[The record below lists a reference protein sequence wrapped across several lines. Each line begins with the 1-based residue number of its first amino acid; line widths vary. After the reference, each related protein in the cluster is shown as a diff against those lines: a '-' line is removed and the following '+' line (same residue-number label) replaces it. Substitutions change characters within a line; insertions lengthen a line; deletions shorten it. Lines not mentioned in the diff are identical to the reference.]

1 MFENTIAAISTS
13 LQDGAISIIRL
24 SGDKAIEITQ
34 KIFDR
39 HIINAKSHTI
49 HYGFIIDADKNPVDE
64 VLISIFRAP
73 KTYTREDIVEINCHG
88 GTFITRKILSMVLSA
103 GADLAKPGEFTQ
115 RAFYHGRI
123 DLSQA
128 EAVQDMIEASNNTA
142 ANMAIHGIKGSVK
155 KLLQPLIDDLMD
167 IIAQI
172 EVNIDYPEYEDV
184 EQLTTN
190 DLLPKTSDWLDKIDH
205 ILARV
210 QTGQMLKKGIDT
222 IIVGKPNVGKS
233 SLLNALLEEDKAI
246 VTDIAGTTRDLVEG
260 QIHIGS
266 VQLNLIDTAGIRESN
281 DKIEQIGIEKSQ
293 EKLKDAKL
301 VLLVFDG
308 SKELD
313 EEDKQLLEL
322 TKDKMRLIIYNK
334 LDKTSPDKDGIW
346 ISAAN
351 KEIQPLI
358 DALENLYHEDLLK
371 EDPLLSNERQIGLL
385 NQAKEDML
393 RAKEAMDMMVEPDL
407 IEIDIQAAHDHLK
420 EILGEVHREDLLV
433 PARLLLLLIIH
444 LYEKEAKAR
453 HFLWYESVLCTL
465 FLFEQL
471 AYRELDDYNRDEHHG
486 AAYPF
491 ACARH
496 IVQDYHSRQHCENG
510 FEAHQHRGD
519 GRVGVFLPDYLER
532 ICDSAR
538 ENARIEYRGECFKE
552 RLGIEAFKYYR
563 EDQ

>member
-1 MFENTIAAISTS
+1 MNDDIIVAVATS
-13 LQDGAISIIRL
+13 RLEAAISIIRL
-24 SGDKAIEITQ
+24 SGKDVIAFVQQFFTGK
-34 KIFDR
+34 
-39 HIINAKSHTI
+39 IINKESHTI
-49 HYGFIIDADKNPVDE
+49 TYGYIKDNGEKIDE
-64 VLISIFRAP
+64 VLVNIYRGKRTF
-73 KTYTREDIVEINCHG
+73 TGEEMVEINCHG
-88 GTFITRKILSMVLSA
+88 GVYITNRIVDICLHH
-103 GADLAKPGEFTQ
+103 GARLAERGEFSK
-115 RAFYHGRI
+115 RAFLNGRI

-128 EAVQDMIEASNNTA
+128 EAIS
-142 ANMAIHGIKGSVK
+142 
-155 KLLQPLIDDLMD
+155 D
-167 IIAQI
+167 IITAKNSYASSLALKGIQGSISHFIKDLKEELIQIITQI

-190 DLLPKTSDWLDKIDH
+190 DLLPKTNEWLTKIDR

-266 VQLNLIDTAGIRESN
+266 VQLNLIDTAGIHESS

-293 EKLKDAKL
+293 ERLKDAKL

-308 SKELD
+308 SKEWD

-334 LDKTSPDKDGIW
+334 LDKTEANKDGIW

-420 EILGEVHREDLLV
+420 EILGEVHREDLLD
-433 PARLLLLLIIH
+433 
-444 LYEKEAKAR
+444 
-453 HFLWYESVLCTL
+453 TL
-465 FLFEQL
+465 FSKF
-471 AYRELDDYNRDEHHG
+471 
-486 AAYPF
+486 
-491 ACARH
+491 C
-496 IVQDYHSRQHCENG
+496 
-510 FEAHQHRGD
+510 
-519 GRVGVFLPDYLER
+519 
-532 ICDSAR
+532 
-538 ENARIEYRGECFKE
+538 
-552 RLGIEAFKYYR
+552 LGK
-563 EDQ
+563 

>member
-24 SGDKAIEITQ
+24 SGDQAIEITQ

-39 HIINAKSHTI
+39 NIMNAKSHTI
-49 HYGFIIDADKNPVDE
+49 HYGFIIDQDKNSVDE

-142 ANMAIHGIKGSVK
+142 ATMAIHGIKGSVK

-190 DLLPKTSDWLDKIDH
+190 DLLPKTNDWLEKIDH
-205 ILARV
+205 ILSRV

-334 LDKTSPDKDGIW
+334 LDKAGANKDGIW
-346 ISAAN
+346 ISASN

-358 DALENLYHEDLLK
+358 DALENLYQNDLLK

-385 NQAKEDML
+385 NLAKEDML
-393 RAKEAMDMMVEPDL
+393 RAKGAMDMMVEPDL

-420 EILGEVHREDLLV
+420 EILGEVHREDLLD
-433 PARLLLLLIIH
+433 
-444 LYEKEAKAR
+444 
-453 HFLWYESVLCTL
+453 TL
-465 FLFEQL
+465 FSKF
-471 AYRELDDYNRDEHHG
+471 
-486 AAYPF
+486 
-491 ACARH
+491 C
-496 IVQDYHSRQHCENG
+496 
-510 FEAHQHRGD
+510 
-519 GRVGVFLPDYLER
+519 
-532 ICDSAR
+532 
-538 ENARIEYRGECFKE
+538 
-552 RLGIEAFKYYR
+552 LGK
-563 EDQ
+563 

>member
-39 HIINAKSHTI
+39 NIMDAKSHTI

-142 ANMAIHGIKGSVK
+142 ASMAIHGIKGSVK

-190 DLLPKTSDWLDKIDH
+190 DLLPKTSVWLTKIDR

-266 VQLNLIDTAGIRESN
+266 VQLNLIDTAGIRESS

-313 EEDKQLLEL
+313 DEDKQLLEL

-334 LDKTSPDKDGIW
+334 LDKTEADKDGIW

-351 KEIQPLI
+351 KDIQPLI

-420 EILGEVHREDLLV
+420 EILGEVHREDLLD
-433 PARLLLLLIIH
+433 
-444 LYEKEAKAR
+444 
-453 HFLWYESVLCTL
+453 TL
-465 FLFEQL
+465 FSKF
-471 AYRELDDYNRDEHHG
+471 
-486 AAYPF
+486 
-491 ACARH
+491 C
-496 IVQDYHSRQHCENG
+496 
-510 FEAHQHRGD
+510 
-519 GRVGVFLPDYLER
+519 
-532 ICDSAR
+532 
-538 ENARIEYRGECFKE
+538 
-552 RLGIEAFKYYR
+552 LGK
-563 EDQ
+563 

>member
-39 HIINAKSHTI
+39 NIMNAKSHTI
-49 HYGFIIDADKNPVDE
+49 HYGFIIDTDKNPVDE

-88 GTFITRKILSMVLSA
+88 GTFITRKILLMVLSA

-142 ANMAIHGIKGSVK
+142 ASMAIHGIKGSVK

-190 DLLPKTSDWLDKIDH
+190 DLLPKTNDWLDKIDH

-334 LDKTSPDKDGIW
+334 LDKTEADKDGIW

-420 EILGEVHREDLLV
+420 EILGVVHREDLLD
-433 PARLLLLLIIH
+433 
-444 LYEKEAKAR
+444 
-453 HFLWYESVLCTL
+453 TL
-465 FLFEQL
+465 FSKF
-471 AYRELDDYNRDEHHG
+471 
-486 AAYPF
+486 
-491 ACARH
+491 C
-496 IVQDYHSRQHCENG
+496 
-510 FEAHQHRGD
+510 
-519 GRVGVFLPDYLER
+519 
-532 ICDSAR
+532 
-538 ENARIEYRGECFKE
+538 
-552 RLGIEAFKYYR
+552 LGK
-563 EDQ
+563 

>member
-39 HIINAKSHTI
+39 NIINAKSHTI
-49 HYGFIIDADKNPVDE
+49 HHGFIIDADKNPVDE

-142 ANMAIHGIKGSVK
+142 ASMAIHGIKGSVK

-167 IIAQI
+167 IIVQI

-420 EILGEVHREDLLV
+420 EILGEVHREDLLD
-433 PARLLLLLIIH
+433 
-444 LYEKEAKAR
+444 
-453 HFLWYESVLCTL
+453 TL
-465 FLFEQL
+465 FSKF
-471 AYRELDDYNRDEHHG
+471 
-486 AAYPF
+486 
-491 ACARH
+491 C
-496 IVQDYHSRQHCENG
+496 
-510 FEAHQHRGD
+510 
-519 GRVGVFLPDYLER
+519 
-532 ICDSAR
+532 
-538 ENARIEYRGECFKE
+538 
-552 RLGIEAFKYYR
+552 LGK
-563 EDQ
+563 

>member
-1 MFENTIAAISTS
+1 MFEHTIAAISTS

-24 SGDKAIEITQ
+24 SGDQAIEITQ

-39 HIINAKSHTI
+39 SIIHAKSHTI

-64 VLISIFRAP
+64 VLVSVFRAP

-88 GTFITRKILSMVLSA
+88 GIYITRKILAMVLSA
-103 GADLAKPGEFTQ
+103 GAIMAKPGEFTQ

-128 EAVQDMIEASNNTA
+128 EAVQDMIEASNDTA

-184 EQLTTN
+184 QQLTTQ
-190 DLLPKTSDWLDKIDH
+190 DLLPKTKEWLSKIDT

-266 VQLNLIDTAGIRESN
+266 VQLNLIDTAGIRKSD

-308 SKELD
+308 SKPLD
-313 EEDKQLLEL
+313 KEDKELLEL
-322 TKDKMRLIIYNK
+322 TKDKMRLILYNK
-334 LDKTSPDKDGIW
+334 SDKNTLYKDGIC

-351 KEIQPLI
+351 KEIHPLI
-358 DALENLYHEDLLK
+358 DALENLYHQDLLK
-371 EDPLLSNERQIGLL
+371 EEPLLSNERQIGLL
-385 NQAKEDML
+385 NLAKEDMIH
-393 RAKEAMDMMVEPDL
+393 AKEAMEQMIEPDL

-420 EILGEVHREDLLV
+420 EILGEVHREDLLD
-433 PARLLLLLIIH
+433 
-444 LYEKEAKAR
+444 
-453 HFLWYESVLCTL
+453 TL
-465 FLFEQL
+465 FSKF
-471 AYRELDDYNRDEHHG
+471 
-486 AAYPF
+486 
-491 ACARH
+491 C
-496 IVQDYHSRQHCENG
+496 
-510 FEAHQHRGD
+510 
-519 GRVGVFLPDYLER
+519 
-532 ICDSAR
+532 
-538 ENARIEYRGECFKE
+538 
-552 RLGIEAFKYYR
+552 LGK
-563 EDQ
+563 

>member
-39 HIINAKSHTI
+39 NIMNAKSHTI
-49 HYGFIIDADKNPVDE
+49 HYGFIIDQEKNPVDE

-128 EAVQDMIEASNNTA
+128 EAVQDMIDASNNTA
-142 ANMAIHGIKGSVK
+142 ATMAIHGIKGSVK

-190 DLLPKTSDWLDKIDH
+190 DLLPKTSDWLEKIDH
-205 ILARV
+205 ILSRV

-266 VQLNLIDTAGIRESN
+266 VQLNLIDTAGIRESS

-313 EEDKQLLEL
+313 DEDKQLLEL

-334 LDKTSPDKDGIW
+334 LDQAEANKDGIW

-358 DALENLYHEDLLK
+358 DALENLYQNDLLK

-420 EILGEVHREDLLV
+420 EILGEVHREDLLD
-433 PARLLLLLIIH
+433 
-444 LYEKEAKAR
+444 
-453 HFLWYESVLCTL
+453 TL
-465 FLFEQL
+465 FSKF
-471 AYRELDDYNRDEHHG
+471 
-486 AAYPF
+486 
-491 ACARH
+491 C
-496 IVQDYHSRQHCENG
+496 
-510 FEAHQHRGD
+510 
-519 GRVGVFLPDYLER
+519 
-532 ICDSAR
+532 
-538 ENARIEYRGECFKE
+538 
-552 RLGIEAFKYYR
+552 LGK
-563 EDQ
+563 

>member
-1 MFENTIAAISTS
+1 
-13 LQDGAISIIRL
+13 
-24 SGDKAIEITQ
+24 
-34 KIFDR
+34 
-39 HIINAKSHTI
+39 
-49 HYGFIIDADKNPVDE
+49 
-64 VLISIFRAP
+64 
-73 KTYTREDIVEINCHG
+73 
-88 GTFITRKILSMVLSA
+88 MVLSA
-103 GADLAKPGEFTQ
+103 GANLAKPGEFTQ

-142 ANMAIHGIKGSVK
+142 ATMAIHGIKGSVK

-190 DLLPKTSDWLDKIDH
+190 DLLPKTNDWLEKIDH
-205 ILARV
+205 ILSRV

-334 LDKTSPDKDGIW
+334 LDKAEANKDGIW
-346 ISAAN
+346 ISASN

-358 DALENLYHEDLLK
+358 DALENLYQNDLLK

-385 NQAKEDML
+385 NLAKEDML
-393 RAKEAMDMMVEPDL
+393 RAKEAMNRMVEPDL

-420 EILGEVHREDLLV
+420 EILGEVHREDLLD
-433 PARLLLLLIIH
+433 
-444 LYEKEAKAR
+444 
-453 HFLWYESVLCTL
+453 TL
-465 FLFEQL
+465 FSKF
-471 AYRELDDYNRDEHHG
+471 
-486 AAYPF
+486 
-491 ACARH
+491 C
-496 IVQDYHSRQHCENG
+496 
-510 FEAHQHRGD
+510 
-519 GRVGVFLPDYLER
+519 
-532 ICDSAR
+532 
-538 ENARIEYRGECFKE
+538 
-552 RLGIEAFKYYR
+552 LGK
-563 EDQ
+563 

>member
-39 HIINAKSHTI
+39 NIINAKSHTI

-142 ANMAIHGIKGSVK
+142 ASMAIHGIKGSVK

-190 DLLPKTSDWLDKIDH
+190 DLLPKTNDWLDKIDH

-393 RAKEAMDMMVEPDL
+393 RAEEAMDMMVEPDL

-420 EILGEVHREDLLV
+420 EILGEVHREDLLD
-433 PARLLLLLIIH
+433 
-444 LYEKEAKAR
+444 
-453 HFLWYESVLCTL
+453 TL
-465 FLFEQL
+465 FSKF
-471 AYRELDDYNRDEHHG
+471 
-486 AAYPF
+486 
-491 ACARH
+491 C
-496 IVQDYHSRQHCENG
+496 
-510 FEAHQHRGD
+510 
-519 GRVGVFLPDYLER
+519 
-532 ICDSAR
+532 
-538 ENARIEYRGECFKE
+538 
-552 RLGIEAFKYYR
+552 LGK
-563 EDQ
+563 

>member
-1 MFENTIAAISTS
+1 MFTMFENTIAAISTS

-39 HIINAKSHTI
+39 NIINAKSHTI

-142 ANMAIHGIKGSVK
+142 ASMAIHGIKGSVK

-190 DLLPKTSDWLDKIDH
+190 DLLPKTNDWLDKIDH

-393 RAKEAMDMMVEPDL
+393 RAEEAMDMMVEPDL

-420 EILGEVHREDLLV
+420 EILGEVHREDLLD
-433 PARLLLLLIIH
+433 
-444 LYEKEAKAR
+444 
-453 HFLWYESVLCTL
+453 TL
-465 FLFEQL
+465 FSKF
-471 AYRELDDYNRDEHHG
+471 
-486 AAYPF
+486 
-491 ACARH
+491 C
-496 IVQDYHSRQHCENG
+496 
-510 FEAHQHRGD
+510 
-519 GRVGVFLPDYLER
+519 
-532 ICDSAR
+532 
-538 ENARIEYRGECFKE
+538 
-552 RLGIEAFKYYR
+552 LGK
-563 EDQ
+563 

>member
-1 MFENTIAAISTS
+1 MFTMFENTIAAISTS

-24 SGDKAIEITQ
+24 SGDKALEITQ

-39 HIINAKSHTI
+39 NIINAKSHTI

-142 ANMAIHGIKGSVK
+142 ANRAIHGIKGSVK
-155 KLLQPLIDDLMD
+155 KLLQPLSDDLMD

-190 DLLPKTSDWLDKIDH
+190 DLLPKTNDWLDKIDH

-420 EILGEVHREDLLV
+420 EILGEVHREDLLD
-433 PARLLLLLIIH
+433 
-444 LYEKEAKAR
+444 
-453 HFLWYESVLCTL
+453 TL
-465 FLFEQL
+465 FSKF
-471 AYRELDDYNRDEHHG
+471 
-486 AAYPF
+486 
-491 ACARH
+491 C
-496 IVQDYHSRQHCENG
+496 
-510 FEAHQHRGD
+510 
-519 GRVGVFLPDYLER
+519 
-532 ICDSAR
+532 
-538 ENARIEYRGECFKE
+538 
-552 RLGIEAFKYYR
+552 LGK
-563 EDQ
+563 

>member
-39 HIINAKSHTI
+39 NIMNAKSHTI
-49 HYGFIIDADKNPVDE
+49 HYGFIIDTDKNPVDE

-88 GTFITRKILSMVLSA
+88 GTFITCKILSMVLSA

-142 ANMAIHGIKGSVK
+142 ASMAIHGIKGSVK

-190 DLLPKTSDWLDKIDH
+190 DLLPKTNDWLDKIDH

-334 LDKTSPDKDGIW
+334 LDKTEADKDGIW

-420 EILGEVHREDLLV
+420 EILGEVHREDLLD
-433 PARLLLLLIIH
+433 
-444 LYEKEAKAR
+444 
-453 HFLWYESVLCTL
+453 TL
-465 FLFEQL
+465 FSKF
-471 AYRELDDYNRDEHHG
+471 
-486 AAYPF
+486 
-491 ACARH
+491 C
-496 IVQDYHSRQHCENG
+496 
-510 FEAHQHRGD
+510 
-519 GRVGVFLPDYLER
+519 
-532 ICDSAR
+532 
-538 ENARIEYRGECFKE
+538 
-552 RLGIEAFKYYR
+552 LGK
-563 EDQ
+563 

>member
-1 MFENTIAAISTS
+1 MLTMFENTIAAISTS

-39 HIINAKSHTI
+39 NIMNAKSHTI
-49 HYGFIIDADKNPVDE
+49 HYGFIIDTDKNPVDE

-142 ANMAIHGIKGSVK
+142 ASMAIHGIKGSVK

-190 DLLPKTSDWLDKIDH
+190 DLLPKTNDWLDKIDH

-313 EEDKQLLEL
+313 EEDNQLLEL

-334 LDKTSPDKDGIW
+334 LDKTEADKDGIW

-420 EILGEVHREDLLV
+420 EILGEVHREDLLD
-433 PARLLLLLIIH
+433 
-444 LYEKEAKAR
+444 
-453 HFLWYESVLCTL
+453 TL
-465 FLFEQL
+465 FSKF
-471 AYRELDDYNRDEHHG
+471 
-486 AAYPF
+486 
-491 ACARH
+491 C
-496 IVQDYHSRQHCENG
+496 
-510 FEAHQHRGD
+510 
-519 GRVGVFLPDYLER
+519 
-532 ICDSAR
+532 
-538 ENARIEYRGECFKE
+538 
-552 RLGIEAFKYYR
+552 LGK
-563 EDQ
+563 

>member
-1 MFENTIAAISTS
+1 MIKYTKKERMFTMFENTIAAISTS

-142 ANMAIHGIKGSVK
+142 ASMAIHGIKGSVK

-190 DLLPKTSDWLDKIDH
+190 DLLPKTNDWLDKIDH

-420 EILGEVHREDLLV
+420 EILGEVHREDLLD
-433 PARLLLLLIIH
+433 
-444 LYEKEAKAR
+444 
-453 HFLWYESVLCTL
+453 TL
-465 FLFEQL
+465 FSKF
-471 AYRELDDYNRDEHHG
+471 
-486 AAYPF
+486 
-491 ACARH
+491 C
-496 IVQDYHSRQHCENG
+496 
-510 FEAHQHRGD
+510 
-519 GRVGVFLPDYLER
+519 
-532 ICDSAR
+532 
-538 ENARIEYRGECFKE
+538 
-552 RLGIEAFKYYR
+552 LGK
-563 EDQ
+563 